1 MAIKRTSFWPVIVL
15 CITLGFFSEIFTPC
29 RAVAEQKTGVA
40 VPRVEC
46 MAVTP
51 FVKGRCDSDIMGTLD
66 CPISK
71 LYFDPEKVFPGS
83 DQILTGYVQKALEKL
98 HGEKVVPLEKAM
110 EVFERIPKGGAKNTL
125 RTLGQELGK
134 SLTANLVVVGT
145 VWRYEKRVGDSAE
158 AGESPA
164 SVAFAIYLIDV
175 ADGEMLWKE
184 SFDGDQYSLSENGL
198 GAGAFFKKEAE
209 WLSADELARYGVEEI
224 FKKFPL

>member
-1 MAIKRTSFWPVIVL
+1 MPIKRTSFWPIMGI
-15 CITLGFFSEIFTPC
+15 CITVGFFSEICTPN
-29 RAVAEQKTGVA
+29 RAVAEQQTGVS
-40 VPRVEC
+40 VPRVER

-51 FVKGRCDSDIMGTLD
+51 FVKGRYDSDIWGTLD

-71 LYFDPEKVFPGS
+71 LYFDPEKVFPDS
-83 DQILTGYVQKALEKL
+83 DKILTGYVQEALEKR
-98 HGEKVVPLEKAM
+98 HGERVVALAKAV
-110 EVFERIPKGGAKNTL
+110 EVFKRIPKGGVKNTL

-145 VWRYEKRVGDSAE
+145 VWRYEKRVEDFAE
-158 AGESPA
+158 AGESPS
-164 SVAFAIYLIDV
+164 SVAFAVYLIDV
-175 ADGEMLWKE
+175 ANGEMLWKE

-209 WLSADELARYGVEEI
+209 WLSANELARYAVEEI